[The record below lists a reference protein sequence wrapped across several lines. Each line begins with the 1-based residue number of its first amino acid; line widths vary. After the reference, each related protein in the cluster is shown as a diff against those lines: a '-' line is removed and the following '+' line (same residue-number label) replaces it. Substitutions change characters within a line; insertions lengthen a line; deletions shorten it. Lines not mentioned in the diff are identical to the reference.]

1 MPSLVLP
8 SRPCQHVRVLAINR
22 PEKRNA
28 LSQALIDRLLEELG
42 DASRDDAVRVIVVT
56 GTDTLFCGMGLPNL
70 CVIPASFPAG
80 TGARFFLPMLTCAG
94 LGCDRRLAGADIQE
108 IAALDSEAA
117 NQRRYL
123 EDLCNGFAAVKK
135 PLIAAVEGI
144 AVSRGFVC
152 RSSGT
157 THTT

>member
-70 CVIPASFPAG
+70 CVIPASF
-80 TGARFFLPMLTCAG
+80 T
-94 LGCDRRLAGADIQE
+94 LA
-108 IAALDSEAA
+108 
-117 NQRRYL
+117 L
-123 EDLCNGFAAVKK
+123 ERAYSFPC
-135 PLIAAVEGI
+135 
-144 AVSRGFVC
+144 
-152 RSSGT
+152 
-157 THTT
+157 